1 MCNISLLDI
10 NINAPGTDVNMLV
23 DNKISYKKF
32 VVKQESTT
40 SLGSASS

>member
-1 MCNISLLDI
+1 MNICLAVFYFY

-23 DNKISYKKF
+23 DNKISYKEF

-40 SLGSASS
+40 SLV